1 MSSFSLTHWILLLII
16 ISPFVAIVLG
26 ISIMGL
32 QKRVLI
38 KHTQS
43 SIVKS
48 GYIGYCWTYLFFG
61 WIVPIFRGEI
71 GISALHLLF
80 TLVTVGLFQFVMSF
94 LYNKQFMIRQ
104 LTNGYELSDE
114 ESVNLMAKKRLGIAY

>member
-1 MSSFSLTHWILLLII
+1 MSSFSTWHWILFLII
-16 ISPFVAIVLG
+16 FSPVIAIILG

-80 TLVTVGLFQFVMSF
+80 TLITAGLFQFVMSF
-94 LYNKQFMIRQ
+94 LYNKQFMIRH

-114 ESVNLMAKKRLGIAY
+114 ESVNLMARKRLGIAH

>member
-80 TLVTVGLFQFVMSF
+80 TLITVGLFQFVMSF

>member
-80 TLVTVGLFQFVMSF
+80 TLITVGLFQFVMSF
-94 LYNKQFMIRQ
+94 LYNKQFMIRH

-114 ESVNLMAKKRLGIAY
+114 ETVNLMARKRLGIAH

>member
-1 MSSFSLTHWILLLII
+1 MSSFSTWHWILFLII
-16 ISPFVAIVLG
+16 FSPVIAIILG

-80 TLVTVGLFQFVMSF
+80 TLITVVIL
-94 LYNKQFMIRQ
+94 LLI
-104 LTNGYELSDE
+104 L
-114 ESVNLMAKKRLGIAY
+114 